1 MTTYRFWS
9 VGRMRITMAKHR
21 KCELDLLTD
30 SLYWASVSF
39 DEAHDYAPWWG
50 FMDAYPG
57 GLSMRLFDR
66 VVEAAEEDF
75 RNGVRMSRRASL
87 RQPRGL

>member
-1 MTTYRFWS
+1 
-9 VGRMRITMAKHR
+9 MAKQR

-39 DEAHDYAPWWG
+39 DEDHDYAPWWAFVDG
-50 FMDAYPG
+50 GHA
-57 GLSMRLFDR
+57 GLSRRLFQR
-66 VVEAAEEDF
+66 VVFTAEEDF
-75 RNGVRMSRRASL
+75 RNGVRMPRRASL